1 MCTWRR
7 LRSKPQSCESV
18 YVGAAAHPAV
28 VALPFCAQDWH
39 PGDPGLVHAAVPRG
53 GGHDVVIQLYACPP
67 RDRTSISASSS
78 SLRTTTST
86 SESGRRKSRRCC
98 RIVLSTH
105 LHEATPPLTKMRT

>member
-67 RDRTSISASSS
+67 RDRTSISESSS

-86 SESGRRKSRRCC
+86 RPSGRRKSPHCARL
-98 RIVLSTH
+98 VVSMP
-105 LHEATPPLTKMRT
+105 LHPAPPPLPKL